1 MCGACRESTTTA
13 PLEEHMVRSIWEG
26 TRRHADGLRRTLS
39 LLSGVAALAGIGA
52 CSDNTNLITPIA
64 GIVTTFKDSNFNFAS
79 LHTFAM
85 PDTVAHLVPIT
96 GTPLPMTGQFDAVA
110 LNQVRADLLARGYT
124 DVSNTPGVTPDFVVL
139 VGATATDNF
148 NAFVTFPWFNFW
160 GSSPIFDFF
169 TPGFSGAWGIIWPWA
184 PVVGVTSYPRGTLIV
199 TIVPTAS
206 IDQANETIQAAWAG
220 VATGLLNG
228 SITTLTVT
236 TAIDKMFA
244 LSPYLT
250 AVPQ

>member
-1 MCGACRESTTTA
+1 
-13 PLEEHMVRSIWEG
+13 MVRSIKGG
-26 TRRHADGLRRTLS
+26 TRRRAFGLRRTLG
-39 LLSGVAALAGIGA
+39 LLSGVAVLAGIG
-52 CSDNTNLITPIA
+52 CSDNGNLVGVISS
-64 GIVTTFKDSNFNFAS
+64 GIVTTFKDSNFNFTT

-96 GTPLPMTGQFDAVA
+96 GTPLPITGQFDAVA

-139 VGATATDNF
+139 VGATATDNSA
-148 NAFVTFPWFNFW
+148 AFVTFPWFNFW
-160 GSSPIFDFF
+160 GFSPVFNFF
-169 TPGFSGAWGIIWPWA
+169 TPGFSSAWGIIFPWA
-184 PVVGVTSYPRGTLIV
+184 PVTGVTAFDRGTLIV
-199 TIVPTAS
+199 TIVPTSS

-228 SITTLTVT
+228 SITTLTIT

-244 LSPYLT
+244 LSPYLVAT
-250 AVPQ
+250 PVVVNPLYR

>member
-1 MCGACRESTTTA
+1 
-13 PLEEHMVRSIWEG
+13 MVRSIKGG
-26 TRRHADGLRRTLS
+26 TRRHAYGFRRTLG
-39 LLSGVAALAGIGA
+39 LLSGVAVLAGIGA
-52 CSDNTNLITPIA
+52 CSDNNIVTPVT
-64 GIVTTFKDSNFNFAS
+64 GIVTTFKDSNFNFAT

-96 GTPLPMTGQFDAVA
+96 GTPLPVTGQFDAVA

-124 DVSNTPGVTPDFVVL
+124 DVSNTGIQADFVVL
-139 VGATATDNF
+139 VGATATNNF

-160 GSSPIFDFF
+160 GFSPIFDFF
-169 TPGFSGAWGIIWPWA
+169 TPGFSAAWGIIFPWA
-184 PVVGVTSYPRGTLIV
+184 PIVGATSFDRGTLIV
-199 TIVPTAS
+199 TIVPTSS
-206 IDQANETIQAAWAG
+206 IDQADETIQAAWAG

-228 SITTLTVT
+228 SITTFTVT
-236 TAIDKMFA
+236 AAIDKMFA